1 MAKPGLLLVSI
12 DPSSRWDD
20 VCKSSLL
27 ALNAIPSA
35 VSKLVL
41 QANDDPDPEKPYRY
55 QIMFPLQN
63 VSAISIAETVQ
74 KLNGLSADITLSLYE
89 RLNFHALD
97 PGTCPEST
105 NLIVQVG
112 LTPKHDPEVYEDYHK
127 WYATEHIQRLMAVPG
142 WKTGSRY
149 LLLEQGGSRKE
160 YAAPLLSVHRY
171 DKENGL
177 GGAEW
182 AKSIHTEWTKRVD
195 SNKVRPPHRRM
206 FEVQKVELPG

>member
-12 DPSSRWDD
+12 DPSSGWDD
-20 VCKSSLL
+20 AYNSSSL

-41 QANDDPDPEKPYRY
+41 QAKDDPDPEKPYRY

-63 VSAISIAETVQ
+63 VSAISIPETVQ
-74 KLNGLSADITLSLYE
+74 KLSGLSADVTLSLYE

-97 PGTCPEST
+97 PDTRPEST

-112 LTPKHDPEVYEDYHK
+112 LTPKDDREVYEDYHK

-142 WKTGSRY
+142 WRTGSRY
-149 LLLEQGGSRKE
+149 LLLERGGSQKE
-160 YAAPLLSVHRY
+160 YTAPLLSVHRY

-195 SNKVRPPHRRM
+195 SNKARPPHRRV
-206 FEVQKVELPG
+206 FEVQKVELSG